1 MCRSFL
7 RVQALSSKIEQA
19 VTFSYLFAVNLV
31 RARGLSL
38 VSVVVSVVVSSIC
51 YAVEVN
57 QKGGVSKMKKLSGLW
72 RQYGTPRNLK
82 VAYIVLTLIALA
94 VASGAPG
101 AGSGAPGG
109 VGLETII
116 RW

>member
-1 MCRSFL
+1 
-7 RVQALSSKIEQA
+7 
-19 VTFSYLFAVNLV
+19 
-31 RARGLSL
+31 
-38 VSVVVSVVVSSIC
+38 
-51 YAVEVN
+51 
-57 QKGGVSKMKKLSGLW
+57 MKKLSGLW

-82 VAYIVLTLIALA
+82 VVYIVLTLIALA